1 MSTTVTLSRKD
12 FCIISKV
19 PSELETNDHTS
30 SEVKSADNY
39 LRYALI
45 RFNSPAA
52 TYNYRKILSA
62 TLRIPWRVSPYSGA
76 FTASYLTRDFNP
88 LSATYE
94 NSKDIIPYANTIVS
108 TTVFAGLPSSDP
120 NPYPA
125 EVHENYVS
133 DIIKHGLSLC
143 PSYSSSGLSETWLG
157 TSPTLSVEFSDSDIN
172 PYISL
177 HTESITVSNAQ
188 PTVFSAAVYPAGS
201 SILFPSIGSA
211 LFEYKALSAD
221 DWTTVQAEHETF
233 SASAS
238 LQYTFEGKD
247 MPSEDY
253 NYRFRCTLSTGIV
266 LVSNEGT
273 ATVANRVLTSTTP
286 ARGAFVNRE
295 KDTLFSATVCAGAS
309 LSEFRWRK
317 KDSETYDTV
326 PITGNS
332 YTLPANT
339 ITDGDN
345 YEYNW
350 KAVDRYGN
358 GWTYTNW
365 ISFYTTD
372 ATPTAKAIAP
382 NGTVVDADKE
392 NVFTWQHIIST
403 GSLATASE
411 LQKSNDENEWTA
423 LTTVA
428 GAATEAVIPAGTFV
442 NGTWYWRVRTSNL
455 DGVQSAWSES
465 AQFLAVATPSTP
477 VITLADSSPRPTV
490 AWQTNEQEAWE
501 LSIDGESL
509 TSYGTSKTWKCPKY
523 LDDGEHLVTVRV
535 QSSYGRWS
543 EYASAIF
550 IVTNTPGE
558 AISLSVLTGGASAVL
573 TWTATGYD
581 FFVVYRDGVAIAK
594 VTEKS
599 YVDYFSSGKCSYRV
613 RGCYDDSNNYGLSS
627 AVEAEVYS
635 DSPVIID
642 AETHELLWL
651 ELSEQQHR
659 TFAHSLSRQSASYH
673 VTGRAL
679 PSVDITEFRDE
690 SLSLSCA
697 FWDGDTDAQRQ
708 LESMIGRTVC
718 LKTGTGERAIGALTA
733 VSKSVQIF
741 YTTYQLSV
749 TNSDYE
755 EEVTL

>member
-1 MSTTVTLSRKD
+1 MATATWTGHSIISSFSNEQDSVDRNSTSVVQPGSSMNPGTRYMLVKYALDDANNRKQVLGATQTVAASRGSWIGTGYSVKAGGSDKPLDLNVSYRSMGEPSFSYKIQSFEYQQTYANFVFSFSAHDIYRILTNGAVYEPANDVTASPASTISVILGDTVTKKIKSIFVNSRGY
-12 FCIISKV
+12 S
-19 PSELETNDHTS
+19 PTS
-30 SEVKSADNY
+30 GYSYEVD
-39 LRYALI
+39 
-45 RFNSPAA
+45 
-52 TYNYRKILSA
+52 
-62 TLRIPWRVSPYSGA
+62 RVSPNYFYITSENTSDYSVA
-76 FTASYLTRDFNP
+76 KPAL
-88 LSATYE
+88 ATCLFRYKAE
-94 NSKDIIPYANTIVS
+94 NA
-108 TTVFAGLPSSDP
+108 
-120 NPYPA
+120 A
-125 EVHENYVS
+125 EYTEV
-133 DIIKHGLSLC
+133 D
-143 PSYSSSGLSETWLG
+143 LG
-157 TSPTLSVEFSDSDIN
+157 TATEYTLEGNLI
-172 PYISL
+172 
-177 HTESITVSNAQ
+177 
-188 PTVFSAAVYPAGS
+188 PAGS
-201 SILFPSIGSA
+201 AMQFQFAITDSFGGSDTTPWQNA
-211 LFEYKALSAD
+211 QVKSFAFYYLS
-221 DWTTVQAEHETF
+221 
-233 SASAS
+233 
-238 LQYTFEGKD
+238 
-247 MPSEDY
+247 
-253 NYRFRCTLSTGIV
+253 
-266 LVSNEGT
+266 
-273 ATVANRVLTSTTP
+273 P
-286 ARGAFVNRE
+286 ARGSFINRQ
-295 KDTLFSATVCAGAS
+295 KDTIFSATVPSDAR
-309 LSEFRWRK
+309 LTKFLWRK
-317 KDSETYDTV
+317 KDSEITTEATV
-326 PITGNS
+326 TGTS
-332 YTLPANT
+332 YTLPANS

-350 KAVDRYGN
+350 EAVDRYGVTWN
-358 GWTYTNW
+358 LSNW
-365 ISFYTTD
+365 AAFYTTD
-372 ATPTAKAIAP
+372 ATPTAKTIAP

-392 NVFTWQHIIST
+392 NVFTWQHNIST

-428 GAATEAVIPAGTFV
+428 GAVTEAVIPAGTFA

-477 VITLADSSPRPTV
+477 AITLADSSPRPTV
-490 AWQTNEQEAWE
+490 VWQTNEQEAWE
-501 LSIDGESL
+501 ITIDGESS
-509 TSYGTSKTWKCPKY
+509 TSYGTNKTWKCPNY

-543 EYASAIF
+543 EHASAIF

-558 AISLSVLTGGASAVL
+558 EISLSVLTGGASAVL

-594 VTEKS
+594 VSEKS

-613 RGCYDDSNNYGLSS
+613 RGCYDDSNNYGLSTT
-627 AVEAEVYS
+627 VEAEVHS

-659 TFAHSLSRQSASYH
+659 TFSHTLSRQAASYH

-697 FWDGDTDAQRQ
+697 FWEGDTDAQRR

-718 LKTGTGERAIGALTA
+718 LKTGTGEHAIGALTA
-733 VSKSVQIF
+733 VSKSVQMF